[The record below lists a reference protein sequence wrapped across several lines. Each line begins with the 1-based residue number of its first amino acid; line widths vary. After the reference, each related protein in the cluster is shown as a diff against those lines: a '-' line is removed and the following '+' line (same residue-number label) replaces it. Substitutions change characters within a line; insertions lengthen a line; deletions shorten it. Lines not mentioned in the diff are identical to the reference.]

1 MLAKS
6 PKATPQA
13 GVGPQYQYD
22 LVCIGFGPASLAIAI
37 ALHDRGINARVL
49 YIERQRSFVW
59 HAGMLLPNARMQIS
73 FLKDLATL
81 RDPRS
86 KFTFI
91 NYLHSKKRLV
101 AFTNLS
107 TFLPLRQEYNDY
119 MSWCASHFEQDVLYG
134 HETVSV
140 SPTEDRKRPIQSWRV
155 VSRNVQTNETSTV
168 TARHVVVAVGGK
180 PRIPPALSTGG
191 SDGQIIH
198 SSLYSTA
205 VPKILTDKNKAYNV
219 AVIGGGQSAA
229 EIFNDLQSR
238 YPNSHITLFTGAS
251 ALKPS
256 DDSPLWVLSPQPI
269 PNTNNTNRTPD
280 FPSSVNEVF
289 DPDRV
294 DPFYDL
300 PAHSRRKTNASDKGT
315 NYGVV
320 RPELLDRMYENM
332 YRQRLHEP
340 DQRKWQYRIVP
351 WREVVG
357 FEPTRPDGRRLR
369 LTLKNTS
376 SGDTSTSESG
386 FDLAVLGTGYE
397 RTGHEILL
405 APTRHLLQHRDR
417 YAVER
422 DYRVLFRE
430 GDVADGCGV
439 WLQGCCE
446 DSHGVSFFSLR
457 SVLFPLPR
465 SFPSP
470 AVRTVWFERG
480 VRTELTCLRCAQ
492 LSDTLLSILAVR
504 GGEMVDSL
512 FPAQR
517 RGGVG
522 CAKL

>member
-256 DDSPLWVLSPQPI
+256 DDSP
-269 PNTNNTNRTPD
+269 
-280 FPSSVNEVF
+280 FVNEVF

-446 DSHGVSFFSLR
+446 DSHG
-457 SVLFPLPR
+457 
-465 SFPSP
+465 
-470 AVRTVWFERG
+470 
-480 VRTELTCLRCAQ
+480 